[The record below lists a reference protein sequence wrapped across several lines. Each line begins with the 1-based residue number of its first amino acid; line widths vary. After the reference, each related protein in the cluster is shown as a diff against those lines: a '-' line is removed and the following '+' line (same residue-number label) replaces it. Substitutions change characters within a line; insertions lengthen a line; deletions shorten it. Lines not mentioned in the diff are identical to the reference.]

1 MYKEKIY
8 FQEFCLNKKQKK
20 NYLEKKM
27 LPQSRKPGGFQ
38 ETQAQRD
45 VSFPKVSPQVESQK
59 SSYLLEMNELNL
71 KCTETTVNNYR
82 S

>member
-1 MYKEKIY
+1 
-8 FQEFCLNKKQKK
+8 
-20 NYLEKKM
+20 M

>member
-1 MYKEKIY
+1 
-8 FQEFCLNKKQKK
+8 
-20 NYLEKKM
+20 M
-27 LPQSRKPGGFQ
+27 LPQSRKPCGFQ
-38 ETQAQRD
+38 ETQSQRV
-45 VSFPKVSPQVESQK
+45 VSFPKVSPQVVESQK

>member
-1 MYKEKIY
+1 MS
-8 FQEFCLNKKQKK
+8 KQKTKKK

-45 VSFPKVSPQVESQK
+45 VNFPKVSPQVVESQK

>member
-1 MYKEKIY
+1 
-8 FQEFCLNKKQKK
+8 
-20 NYLEKKM
+20 M
-27 LPQSRKPGGFQ
+27 LPQSRKPCGFQ
-38 ETQAQRD
+38 ETRAQRD
-45 VSFPKVSPQVESQK
+45 VSFPKVSPQVVESQK